1 MIDGSFV
8 NVPEAIIHVDSPF
21 FTGKITAAVMV
32 NPIFDVIIG
41 NIKGVRN
48 SCGADAATQ
57 TGCVAITRSMEKR
70 KVELTPLTS
79 VSDLIN
85 SQDIVQEQ
93 KSDSSLESVRRKLA
107 EKSLNR
113 SFNEETCF
121 IERNKRIYRRVL
133 ALNGEERLQFV
144 VPARYRLAVFRL
156 GHHSALGGH
165 MGQKKTLD
173 RIQAEFF
180 WPGMGQEISRLVRSC
195 DICQKTSDRGRVKP
209 APLKPMPLISEPF
222 ERVAVDIVG
231 PIHPRAS
238 DGCKY
243 ILTLVD
249 FSTRWPEAV
258 PLRNID
264 AVTVA
269 EAMVEIFCRIGIPRQ
284 VLSDRG
290 TQFTSAMMEEVLRL
304 LSIKGLKTTP
314 YHPMCNGL
322 CERFNGTL
330 KKMLKRMAAEQPKEW
345 PRYLAPLLF
354 AYREV
359 PQSSLKFSPF
369 ELVYGRTV
377 RGPLQILR
385 ELWDDSGVD
394 IEVKTTYTYVID
406 LANRLQS
413 TCDLAKQELL
423 KAQETQ
429 KAYYDRKAKKTSKLG
444 STSTTTYICAA
455 AVIPESECDDG
466 PVTAQSWQTE
476 TIDNVKVSD
485 TLKPEE
491 RKQLR
496 CLLNQFSY
504 IFSDRPKVARVNYH
518 HIELTSSKVVRQ
530 KPYPIPMRL
539 VDAVKKEIEDMAD
552 AGIIEKSTSPFCSP
566 IVVVQK
572 KDGSV
577 RICGDYR
584 KINTITKTD
593 AEPMCDQRAIFS
605 RLTESKFFS
614 KLDLTKG
621 FFQIPLHP
629 ESREVTA
636 FTSPAG
642 LYQFRVLPFGLSN
655 SPAVFNRVMRQV
667 LQGVKGV
674 EAFTDDILV
683 HFSTFEEHLKIL
695 EEVFQRLRC
704 ANMTVKPSK
713 CEIGF
718 KEVQYLGH
726 TLGEGRCSCQNDK
739 IKKIKDAPRPTTKK
753 QVRSFLGLTGYYRSF
768 VPNFAV
774 LALPLFDLLKK
785 HAPNKIRWGDEQE
798 DAFNSLKKNV
808 V

>member
-1 MIDGSFV
+1 
-8 NVPEAIIHVDSPF
+8 
-21 FTGKITAAVMV
+21 MV

-70 KVELTPLTS
+70 KGELTPLTS

-330 KKMLKRMAAEQPKEW
+330 KKCSRGWQQSSRRSGPA
-345 PRYLAPLLF
+345 LAPLLF

-394 IEVKTTYTYVID
+394 TEVKTTYTYVID

-429 KAYYDRKAKKTSKLG
+429 KAYYDRKAKYFHHNVHL
-444 STSTTTYICAA
+444 CRC
-455 AVIPESECDDG
+455 VIPESECDDG

-476 TIDNVKVSD
+476 TIDNVK
-485 TLKPEE
+485 
-491 RKQLR
+491 
-496 CLLNQFSY
+496 
-504 IFSDRPKVARVNYH
+504 
-518 HIELTSSKVVRQ
+518 
-530 KPYPIPMRL
+530 
-539 VDAVKKEIEDMAD
+539 
-552 AGIIEKSTSPFCSP
+552 
-566 IVVVQK
+566 
-572 KDGSV
+572 
-577 RICGDYR
+577 
-584 KINTITKTD
+584 
-593 AEPMCDQRAIFS
+593 
-605 RLTESKFFS
+605 
-614 KLDLTKG
+614 
-621 FFQIPLHP
+621 
-629 ESREVTA
+629 
-636 FTSPAG
+636 
-642 LYQFRVLPFGLSN
+642 
-655 SPAVFNRVMRQV
+655 
-667 LQGVKGV
+667 
-674 EAFTDDILV
+674 
-683 HFSTFEEHLKIL
+683 
-695 EEVFQRLRC
+695 
-704 ANMTVKPSK
+704 
-713 CEIGF
+713 
-718 KEVQYLGH
+718 
-726 TLGEGRCSCQNDK
+726 
-739 IKKIKDAPRPTTKK
+739 
-753 QVRSFLGLTGYYRSF
+753 
-768 VPNFAV
+768 
-774 LALPLFDLLKK
+774 
-785 HAPNKIRWGDEQE
+785 
-798 DAFNSLKKNV
+798 
-808 V
+808 

>member
-1 MIDGSFV
+1 MSAGVYVEEAKLMGLEDPMAIVDYVSKRQAEEREERARQREREKEEREERDRQREHELKMQQMKIEEEERNRRHQLEMVRVQTETNGGSPAQPSTLPHIRLPAFKEGKPLEILHRLDASDKTYLSMKSALMRAYGLTV
-8 NVPEAIIHVDSPF
+8 DEAKLQFNRAMMQD
-21 FTGKITAAVMV
+21 KETAAQ
-32 NPIFDVIIG
+32 FL
-41 NIKGVRN
+41 VRLSGYLDQWLEKDGTPN
-48 SCGADAATQ
+48 TKEGLRDLVLRSQLEKSCPQDLVAQFKIHKTKTAEQMADKADAHFSAF
-57 TGCVAITRSMEKR
+57 GYHTRKQWKKPVSSLGQQQRRQDLPLQQQQQKLHPT
-70 KVELTPLTS
+70 LTHK
-79 VSDLIN
+79 N
-85 SQDIVQEQ
+85 SPQSKHSNNEQ

-413 TCDLAKQELL
+413 LLAIWL
-423 KAQETQ
+423 
-429 KAYYDRKAKKTSKLG
+429 SK
-444 STSTTTYICAA
+444 
-455 AVIPESECDDG
+455 
-466 PVTAQSWQTE
+466 
-476 TIDNVKVSD
+476 
-485 TLKPEE
+485 
-491 RKQLR
+491 
-496 CLLNQFSY
+496 
-504 IFSDRPKVARVNYH
+504 
-518 HIELTSSKVVRQ
+518 
-530 KPYPIPMRL
+530 
-539 VDAVKKEIEDMAD
+539 
-552 AGIIEKSTSPFCSP
+552 
-566 IVVVQK
+566 
-572 KDGSV
+572 
-577 RICGDYR
+577 
-584 KINTITKTD
+584 
-593 AEPMCDQRAIFS
+593 
-605 RLTESKFFS
+605 
-614 KLDLTKG
+614 
-621 FFQIPLHP
+621 
-629 ESREVTA
+629 
-636 FTSPAG
+636 
-642 LYQFRVLPFGLSN
+642 
-655 SPAVFNRVMRQV
+655 
-667 LQGVKGV
+667 
-674 EAFTDDILV
+674 
-683 HFSTFEEHLKIL
+683 
-695 EEVFQRLRC
+695 
-704 ANMTVKPSK
+704 
-713 CEIGF
+713 
-718 KEVQYLGH
+718 
-726 TLGEGRCSCQNDK
+726 SC
-739 IKKIKDAPRPTTKK
+739 
-753 QVRSFLGLTGYYRSF
+753 
-768 VPNFAV
+768 
-774 LALPLFDLLKK
+774 
-785 HAPNKIRWGDEQE
+785 
-798 DAFNSLKKNV
+798 
-808 V
+808 